1 MRYPPLT
8 ERRARPPL
16 IAVAHGSS
24 DPRAAAAVTELVALV
39 RARSGAPGLDARA
52 AFLGHALP
60 SVPDVLEAVYGGHS
74 NNRLERGA
82 PTAVVLPLLLTAAY
96 HSDADLPVLLGEAT
110 RRLPGLRISYGEP
123 LGPHSGLLR
132 ALDRRLAEADPPGAA
147 PSDATAVSGP
157 PAALG
162 PRETAVVLAAA
173 GSSRPAANAAV
184 ARVAAD
190 WQRTRGWLSVV
201 PAYASAAA
209 PSPGEAVAGLLAAGA
224 RRVVVA
230 SYLLA
235 PGVFADQVRDRS
247 LAAGA
252 AAVSAPLGAA
262 PEVADV
268 VIERYLQTAC
278 EDAELRVRDRAAER

>member
-1 MRYPPLT
+1 M
-8 ERRARPPL
+8 
-16 IAVAHGSS
+16 G
-24 DPRAAAAVTELVALV
+24 LV
-39 RARSGAPGLDARA
+39 RARTGLDARA

-60 SVPDVLEAVYGGHS
+60 SVPDVLDAVYGGHS

-96 HSDADLPVLLGEAT
+96 HSDADLPVLLREAT

-123 LGPHSGLLR
+123 LGPHHGLLR
-132 ALDRRLAEADPPGAA
+132 ALDRRLAEADPAPAA
-147 PSDATAVSGP
+147 SSATASPG
-157 PAALG
+157 
-162 PRETAVVLAAA
+162 ETAVVLAAA

-184 ARVAAD
+184 ARTAAA
-190 WQRTRGWLSVV
+190 WQRARGWLSVV
-201 PAYASAAA
+201 PAYASAAG
-209 PSPGEAVAGLLAAGA
+209 PSPADAVAGLLRAGA
-224 RRVVVA
+224 PRVVVA

-252 AAVSAPLGAA
+252 AVVSAPLGAA

-268 VIERYLQTAC
+268 VIERYRRAADQGAQPY
-278 EDAELRVRDRAAER
+278 VRDRAAQR

>member
-1 MRYPPLT
+1 M
-8 ERRARPPL
+8 
-16 IAVAHGSS
+16 G
-24 DPRAAAAVTELVALV
+24 LV
-39 RARSGAPGLDARA
+39 RARAGLDARA

-60 SVPDVLEAVYGGHS
+60 SVPDVLDAVYGGHS
-74 NNRLERGA
+74 DNRLERGA

-96 HSDADLPVLLGEAT
+96 HSDADLPVLLREAT

-123 LGPHSGLLR
+123 LGPHHGLLR
-132 ALDRRLAEADPPGAA
+132 ALDRRLAEADRPGVSARSAA
-147 PSDATAVSGP
+147 AAASGPSATASRG
-157 PAALG
+157 
-162 PRETAVVLAAA
+162 ETAVVLAAA
-173 GSSRPAANAAV
+173 GSSRPDANAAV

-190 WQRTRGWLSVV
+190 WQRARGWLGVV

-209 PSPGEAVAGLLAAGA
+209 PSPGEAVAGLLAGGA

-268 VIERYLQTAC
+268 IIERYLRAAC